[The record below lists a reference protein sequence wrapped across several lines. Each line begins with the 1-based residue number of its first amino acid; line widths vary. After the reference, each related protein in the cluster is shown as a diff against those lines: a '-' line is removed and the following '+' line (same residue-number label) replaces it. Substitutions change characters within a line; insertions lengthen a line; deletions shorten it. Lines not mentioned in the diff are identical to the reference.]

1 MFTVSEKFTFS
12 NYSLKNLIKKITNK
26 HLILTQNIKQTK
38 FTILYYFMT
47 ILHQLPELCFR
58 HQNNCDIQN
67 RKTLFVFKLRTSWH
81 ATVCTR
87 LVCTDL
93 SDWQGRGGSRTR
105 GEDRDIP
112 KRRQDLWAPSLPS
125 LQRQLLH
132 VSLGSFQELFEWPRG
147 HVLRD
152 KYHLH
157 KHSPRR

>member
-1 MFTVSEKFTFS
+1 
-12 NYSLKNLIKKITNK
+12 
-26 HLILTQNIKQTK
+26 
-38 FTILYYFMT
+38 MT
-47 ILHQLPELCFR
+47 MLHQLPDLCFR

-132 VSLGSFQELFEWPRG
+132 VSLGSFQELFEWARG
-147 HVLRD
+147 HVFRD

-157 KHSPRR
+157 KHSPRRYKPKWKLHTIDGWYG